1 MHRVPEEVIKIVLL
15 VHWDF
20 RKVCLMK
27 SLHVWVVALKSS
39 FKINRDVRHV
49 LLLVILVY
57 LINIIVMFVMVID
70 NMLLVVHVGMDI
82 MMMVLI
88 NYANSASHLVYIALR
103 LYFVQNV

>member
-1 MHRVPEEVIKIVLL
+1 
-15 VHWDF
+15 
-20 RKVCLMK
+20 
-27 SLHVWVVALKSS
+27 
-39 FKINRDVRHV
+39 
-49 LLLVILVY
+49 
-57 LINIIVMFVMVID
+57 MFVMVID